1 MIEERELRKINGWH
15 LHGFKKQEL
24 DMPLVDPEILR
35 NIPLFS
41 LLDDQELLELSKHL
55 EEKHYFAGQM
65 ILSAGDPGDA
75 MYIVQSGKV
84 ELFLRDSNDE
94 RVSLS
99 FVEAG
104 DLFGEL
110 SLLDKQPRSASA
122 IAAENTHLLLV
133 DREDLLLLVTT
144 HPHAALDMMTMLGKR
159 TREANTLVRER
170 VIRNVNE
177 EIPVSRT
184 FGQRLSDVL
193 TSIAGDIRFVYF
205 SAIWFFVW
213 IVLNIG
219 IFPKLMFD
227 PFPFGLLTMVVS
239 LEAIFLSLFVLI
251 SQNRQAEREKVR
263 NDIEYDVNLK
273 AEVEVRDL
281 IKRIDSLQQLML
293 EHFSA
298 VEGVNGE
305 ASGNLKQTGADV
317 KKSDGS
323 N

>member
-1 MIEERELRKINGWH
+1 MIT
-15 LHGFKKQEL
+15 
-24 DMPLVDPEILR
+24 VDPEVLR
-35 NIPLFS
+35 SISLFA
-41 LLDDQELLELSKHL
+41 LLDDQETLELSRHL

-65 ILSAGDPGDA
+65 ILNSGDPGDA
-75 MYIVQSGKV
+75 MFIIQSGKV
-84 ELFLRDSNDE
+84 ELFVQDKGDE

-99 FVEAG
+99 VLGAG

-122 IAAENTHLLLV
+122 IAVENTHLLVV
-133 DREDLLLLVTT
+133 DREDVTLLVTA
-144 HPHAALDMMTMLGKR
+144 HPHAALDMMAMLGKR

-170 VIRNVNE
+170 TVRNANE
-177 EIPVSRT
+177 ETIGQKT

-193 TSIAGDIRFVYF
+193 TAIAGDIRFVYF

-219 IFPKLMFD
+219 IIPGVVAFD

-251 SQNRQAEREKVR
+251 SQNRQAERDKVR
-263 NDIEYDVNLK
+263 NDIEYEVNLK

-281 IKRIDSLQQLML
+281 IKRIDTMQQLML

-298 VEGVNGE
+298 IRGQDNGI
-305 ASGNLKQTGADV
+305 V
-317 KKSDGS
+317 KKVSTDETK
-323 N
+323 

>member
-1 MIEERELRKINGWH
+1 
-15 LHGFKKQEL
+15 
-24 DMPLVDPEILR
+24 MPIVDPEILR

-41 LLDDQELLELSKHL
+41 LLDDQEILELSKHL
-55 EEKHYFAGQM
+55 EEKHYFAGQL
-65 ILSAGDPGDA
+65 ILTAGDPGDA

-84 ELFLRDSNDE
+84 ELFLQDKGDE
-94 RVSLS
+94 RVSLA

-122 IAAENTHLLLV
+122 IAVENTHLLIV
-133 DREDLLLLVTT
+133 DREDVQLLVTA
-144 HPHAALDMMTMLGKR
+144 HPHAALDMMAMLGKR

-170 VIRNVNE
+170 GVRNVNE
-177 EIPVSRT
+177 EIPHAKT
-184 FGQRLSDVL
+184 FGQRLSDIL
-193 TSIAGDIRFVYF
+193 TAVAGDIRFVYF
-205 SAIWFFVW
+205 SAAWFFIW

-219 IFPKLMFD
+219 IIPRLAPFD

-251 SQNRQAEREKVR
+251 SQNRQAERDKVR

-273 AEVEVRDL
+273 AEVEVRDI
-281 IKRIDSLQQLML
+281 IKRIDTLQQLVL

-298 VEGVNGE
+298 IHGMDAQNSGKVKQ
-305 ASGNLKQTGADV
+305 ASTEIKKVDGA
-317 KKSDGS
+317 
-323 N
+323 